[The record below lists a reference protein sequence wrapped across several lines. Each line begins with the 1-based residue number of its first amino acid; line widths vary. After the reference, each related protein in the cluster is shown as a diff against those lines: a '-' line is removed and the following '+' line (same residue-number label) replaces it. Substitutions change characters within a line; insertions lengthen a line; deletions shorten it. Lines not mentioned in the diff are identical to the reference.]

1 MNRQSFTNRAAQADH
16 RSPGMTTMFQVVMAH
31 GKRACNCLRTMAG
44 EMGATC
50 LEKQG
55 QLKNILDP
63 NS

>member
-1 MNRQSFTNRAAQADH
+1 
-16 RSPGMTTMFQVVMAH
+16 MFQVVTAH
-31 GKRACNCLRTMAG
+31 DKRARNCLQTMAG
-44 EMGATC
+44 EMAMTC

>member
-1 MNRQSFTNRAAQADH
+1 
-16 RSPGMTTMFQVVMAH
+16 MTTMFQVVMAH